1 MKRKVY
7 TAAQLAGRGGIYTII
22 SNGVI
27 DRPITTAIN
36 GFGTHV
42 LPQR

>member
-7 TAAQLAGRGGIYTII
+7 TAAQLAGKGIYTII

-27 DRPITTAIN
+27 DRPITSAIN

-42 LPQR
+42 SPQK